1 MTLGELC
8 SVCAS
13 ESAQLVRGVDAAFY
27 RKEIRDIVID
37 RKDIVQVSIVI
48 IDIDG
53 AGFED
58 PSALGSGQV
67 SKSVLKRSLLMLE
80 SA

>member
-1 MTLGELC
+1 MCIRIRTACE
-8 SVCAS
+8 
-13 ESAQLVRGVDAAFY
+13 GVDAAFY

-37 RKDIVQVSIVI
+37 RKDIVQVSVVI